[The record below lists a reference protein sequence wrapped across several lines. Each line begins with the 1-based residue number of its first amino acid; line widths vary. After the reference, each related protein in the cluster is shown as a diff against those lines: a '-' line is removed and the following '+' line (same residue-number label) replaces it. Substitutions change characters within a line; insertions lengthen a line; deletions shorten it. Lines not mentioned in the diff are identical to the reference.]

1 MSRAQDAHD
10 CRDAGGRATQEQ
22 LPRSDW
28 FSFALLLKLK
38 ARAYMDD
45 EMNTSCIYRRRNAP
59 LLRFLHP
66 ITNKR
71 CSNESYTNR
80 YRFGKVYFSGMRC

>member
-28 FSFALLLKLK
+28 FSFALLPKLK
-38 ARAYMDD
+38 ARAYMDVFAASPGKLIHIPAPPTLQLT
-45 EMNTSCIYRRRNAP
+45 EGNFGTTQAAAP
-59 LLRFLHP
+59 LSPDRLL
-66 ITNKR
+66 
-71 CSNESYTNR
+71 
-80 YRFGKVYFSGMRC
+80 

>member
-38 ARAYMDD
+38 ARAYMDVF
-45 EMNTSCIYRRRNAP
+45 TASPGKLIHTPAP
-59 LLRFLHP
+59 PTLQIIGSKASELLRKLAWARHLFW
-66 ITNKR
+66 
-71 CSNESYTNR
+71 
-80 YRFGKVYFSGMRC
+80 